1 MKKKKKI
8 NDFMKNK
15 NLRLMM
21 NYKKKVKKKFGKIIK
36 KFIKRYRKY

>member
-1 MKKKKKI
+1 MIYMKK
-8 NDFMKNK
+8 K

-36 KFIKRYRKY
+36 KIY